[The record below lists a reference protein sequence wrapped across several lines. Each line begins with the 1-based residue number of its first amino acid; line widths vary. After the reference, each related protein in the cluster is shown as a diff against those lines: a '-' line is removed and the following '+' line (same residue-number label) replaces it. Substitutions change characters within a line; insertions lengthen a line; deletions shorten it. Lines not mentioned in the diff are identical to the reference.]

1 MASCTKVVFMAY
13 VFGPEEFDQML
24 QDVGK
29 EYRLYGPARYPNAN
43 PLSDTD
49 LVTFGLM
56 KSM

>member
-1 MASCTKVVFMAY
+1 MAY